1 MGVVLLR
8 PPVAVR
14 EAALPGAYGV
24 RPAPIAVP
32 REPAEDVRTARRAA
46 RSSGA
51 PSGLT
56 LWWRQT
62 GAQLFTGLLA
72 AGLVFGHALRFAVSR
87 QALLELVT
95 ALRSGTDLA
104 ALLPRAVPH
113 TFVVAV
119 AAIAIFSGGFARP
132 HDEVAALMGIGS
144 EEGALSANGRFV
156 LGPRA
161 AEVPVRDALVR
172 PAVATTALA
181 PSGPRAEIL
190 TYKVQPGD
198 TIWDIGARFNVGSY
212 SVLWSNGLDED
223 AIIKPGQELKIPPIP
238 GTLHAVKADD
248 DLDSIA
254 KKYNVE
260 PAAIV
265 DYNGLR
271 PGEGLTLDKLLV
283 VPGGQLPLV
292 RRAPVAPIAPPVT
305 TIRPATPAQTTVPRV
320 QVPAPAPAGPSGRF
334 AWPARGLIT
343 TYFSG
348 WHPGLDVAA
357 AVGTPIGAADGGTV
371 TFTGWD
377 STGYGYRVVIS
388 HGNGYT
394 TTYNHLSSIAVR
406 VGQQVGK
413 GQTIAGM
420 GSTGRSTGSHLHFE
434 ILRNGSFVNPL
445 GILG

>member
-1 MGVVLLR
+1 VRVLERDAVVL
-8 PPVAVR
+8 V
-14 EAALPGAYGV
+14 
-24 RPAPIAVP
+24 
-32 REPAEDVRTARRAA
+32 
-46 RSSGA
+46 
-51 PSGLT
+51 
-56 LWWRQT
+56 
-62 GAQLFTGLLA
+62 
-72 AGLVFGHALRFAVSR
+72 ALRVE
-87 QALLELVT
+87 QAE
-95 ALRSGTDLA
+95 
-104 ALLPRAVPH
+104 H
-113 TFVVAV
+113 
-119 AAIAIFSGGFARP
+119 
-132 HDEVAALMGIGS
+132 
-144 EEGALSANGRFV
+144 
-156 LGPRA
+156 
-161 AEVPVRDALVR
+161 
-172 PAVATTALA
+172 
-181 PSGPRAEIL
+181 EIL